1 MNNLALRQRVAPLTT
16 QFGKSRVHDAIVKM
30 LADPAVRVQ
39 LMDLGVDIVGNS
51 PSEFDAY
58 DQKMDAVVKISG
70 PKVD

>member
-1 MNNLALRQRVAPLTT
+1 M
-16 QFGKSRVHDAIVKM
+16 HDAIVKM